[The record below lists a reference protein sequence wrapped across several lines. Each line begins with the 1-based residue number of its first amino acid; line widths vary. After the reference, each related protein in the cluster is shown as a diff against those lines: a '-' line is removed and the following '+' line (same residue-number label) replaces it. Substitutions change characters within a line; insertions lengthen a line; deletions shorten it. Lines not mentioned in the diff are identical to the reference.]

1 MRAEQAYRT
10 LLRLYPSDYR
20 ALFALEMQNA
30 FERAEKE
37 HRLSGRPVFIRFLLG
52 ELVGLLSGVGSEWI
66 AKLTTDSSVRGR
78 CLPDLRM
85 MRPASVPRELWF
97 AGAYKGQV
105 QGSLP
110 DEVLTAQARVSMLIE
125 RMVHAIANHDFP
137 GARRYSYEERLARKE
152 LRRLRQK
159 HDIADSGDGGC
170 SSDISL

>member
-20 ALFALEMQNA
+20 ALFALEMQNS
-30 FERAEKE
+30 FERAAEE
-37 HRLSGRPVFIRFLLG
+37 HRLLGRPVFIRFLLS
-52 ELVGLLSGVGSEWI
+52 EFVGLLGGVGGEWI

-85 MRPASVPRELWF
+85 MRPPGVPRELWF
-97 AGAYKGQV
+97 AGAYEGHG
-105 QGSLP
+105 QGSP
-110 DEVLTAQARVSMLIE
+110 DEVLAAQARVSMLIQ

-137 GARRYSYEERLARKE
+137 GARRYSYEERLAHEE

-159 HDIADSGDGGC
+159 HDIAHSGNDGC
-170 SSDISL
+170 SLDISL